1 MAYRYPKRLI
11 VEGSDD
17 LHSVVGLM
25 RAHIDWP
32 PEARLWPVYI
42 ENGLSAEEIL
52 ADGFL
57 TAKLKASDTMVLGVL
72 FDADTNPAGRYS
84 RFRNRMSPIFPN
96 LPAIIPEE
104 GLIAEASDQK
114 RIGLWIMPD
123 NRREGDLETFLQLMV
138 LQRADAIWQLS
149 TRAVSEARS
158 IGAPC
163 RDCHVTKANIY
174 TFLAWHDPPGQHP
187 GMAITQKVLDPH
199 AESAVPFARW
209 FRTLYGL

>member
-1 MAYRYPKRLI
+1 VAYRYPKRLI

-32 PEARLWPVYI
+32 QEPKQWPVFI
-42 ENGLSAEEIL
+42 ENDSSAEEIL

-84 RFRNRMSPIFPN
+84 RFKNRISSLFPA
-96 LPAIIPEE
+96 LPATIPEE
-104 GLIAEASDQK
+104 GLIAETGDGK

-123 NRREGDLETFLQLMV
+123 NRQHGDLETFLQLMV
-138 LQRADAIWQLS
+138 PQQADAIWQLS
-149 TRAVSEARS
+149 TKSVAEERS

-163 RDCHVTKANIY
+163 RDSHVAKAHIY
-174 TFLAWHDPPGQHP
+174 TFLAWHDPPGQHL
-187 GMAITQKVLDPH
+187 GMAITKKVLDPH
-199 AESAVPFARW
+199 ADSAIPFTKW
-209 FRTLYGL
+209 FRALYEL